1 MHFEVKHQL
10 RYTYS
15 KEVFLE
21 PTIIRLRPRDDFAQK
36 LDFYKFDA
44 LPNPAD
50 FSDSLDIFN
59 NYQTELWF
67 TEKQSSLT
75 LNTHF
80 KVETTLSN
88 PFHYLVTSPQVLKLP
103 AKYSVE
109 NKMALAPYLHRIHPD
124 AAVDELAQTLL
135 NESDDNTLNYLY
147 HMTDYIHRN
156 IQQTIRAIGEPL
168 LPNKTLRRKE
178 GACRD
183 LAVLF
188 IDLCRAMGLAARFV
202 SGYKYD
208 PGARDSHELH
218 AWAEVYLTGAGWR
231 GYDPSLGLAVADHHI
246 ALAAGPMTH
255 DAAALSGAFRGTDV
269 LTRMDY
275 EIEIKSLETAKKIAP
290 GQTQGQT
297 L

>member
-124 AAVDELAQTLL
+124 AAVDELAQYPELSLSHDRLHPPQHPADYPRHWRTL
-135 NESDDNTLNYLY
+135 
-147 HMTDYIHRN
+147 
-156 IQQTIRAIGEPL
+156 
-168 LPNKTLRRKE
+168 
-178 GACRD
+178 
-183 LAVLF
+183 
-188 IDLCRAMGLAARFV
+188 
-202 SGYKYD
+202 
-208 PGARDSHELH
+208 
-218 AWAEVYLTGAGWR
+218 
-231 GYDPSLGLAVADHHI
+231 VA
-246 ALAAGPMTH
+246 
-255 DAAALSGAFRGTDV
+255 
-269 LTRMDY
+269 
-275 EIEIKSLETAKKIAP
+275 
-290 GQTQGQT
+290 Q
-297 L
+297 